1 MSDQVGAYEVAD
13 FYLSAIQ
20 AALTAAGSDPIT
32 LAYVG
37 VGVPVWD
44 DCCGQLVVSIEN
56 AYEAGAFPREN
67 GDERRCDPDMVALV
81 VSAALVR
88 CVPTLTSTGQ
98 APKQADLTASHLALY
113 RDAVTVWR
121 AMAEPPPADYE
132 WSTALLRQTPVTPT
146 GGCVSIETRLTVGV
160 PTSIYCNPPAE

>member
-13 FYLSAIQ
+13 YYLSTIQ
-20 AALTAAGSDPIT
+20 AALVAAGSEPIN

-56 AYEAGAFPREN
+56 AYEAGDFPREN
-67 GDERRCDPDMVALV
+67 GAERRCDPDMVAV
-81 VSAALVR
+81 VVAASLVR
-88 CVPTLTSTGQ
+88 CVPTITAQGT
-98 APKQADLTASHLALY
+98 APKQADLVASHLAVY

-121 AMAEPPPADYE
+121 AMAEAPPADYE
-132 WSTALLRQTPVTPT
+132 WETALLRQTPVTPT

-160 PTSIYCNPPAE
+160 PASIYCNPPAV